1 MCKILNPSIIT
12 YVLHN
17 ETISELCQI
26 IIYRKVEIGNVSNSL
41 LRNNILDQDTYTV
54 AIKRP
59 VGFHRLKIILDWRA
73 ASTIISDYWCVGKTE
88 DRRPRYN
95 RTREVY
101 RAYHPTW
108 KLVYHNSIRV
118 WGSRTPNGCQS
129 RRLSVFTIW

>member
-59 VGFHRLKIILDWRA
+59 VGFHRLKIILD
-73 ASTIISDYWCVGKTE
+73 
-88 DRRPRYN
+88 
-95 RTREVY
+95 
-101 RAYHPTW
+101 
-108 KLVYHNSIRV
+108 
-118 WGSRTPNGCQS
+118 
-129 RRLSVFTIW
+129 